1 MATYI
6 GEPTKELTPGVQYN
20 LVMQDM
26 AGRIYKPGK
35 TPDGKWLDK
44 EGEQDERIMAYAQWG
59 FNFYKVYETAADL
72 LKEWYVYP
80 PGGSP
85 RVKAEILKRAQA

>member
-6 GEPTKELTPGVQYN
+6 GEPTKELAPGVQYN
-20 LVMQDM
+20 LLMRDM
-26 AGRIYKPGK
+26 TGKIYEGPYDM
-35 TPDGKWLDK
+35 DGKD
-44 EGEQDERIMAYAQWG
+44 DDRIMAYAQWG

-72 LKEWYVYP
+72 LKEWSVYP

-85 RVKAEILKRAQA
+85 RVQAEILKQANL